1 MGVTPGEAELD
12 QADPEGH
19 QGAGGG
25 ERVPIEDPSPERGD
39 RAPRDGYARDGDD
52 QTREDELGDPHR
64 SLVGAGALSGLE
76 EEDVD
81 ERDQTDAV
89 PGVERPAAPLP
100 VDGPTATVAPSADV
114 TPGAGN
120 AAGIA
125 AGMSGKYMANR
136 G

>member
-81 ERDQTDAV
+81 ERDQADAEIEAAERR
-89 PGVERPAAPLP
+89 PGQGARRR
-100 VDGPTATVAPSADV
+100 VDAKP
-114 TPGAGN
+114 
-120 AAGIA
+120 
-125 AGMSGKYMANR
+125 R
-136 G
+136 